1 MIHFAHIITNCVDW
15 PTFFAKKVVFV
26 NKFSVETSGH
36 MDFLNDVVVFQI
48 YMQYCN
54 NRIE

>member
-1 MIHFAHIITNCVDW
+1 MIHFAHLITNCIDW
-15 PTFFAKKVVFV
+15 STFFAKEVVFV

-36 MDFLNDVVVFQI
+36 MDFSNYVVVFQFH
-48 YMQYCN
+48 MQYCN